1 MDRQLTD
8 SQSFNNMTSSEQESK
23 VLFLQEKRKNL
34 QLKKKKEPKPL
45 RLPTLEFASQQHKLC
60 YLGLPRVYQKLFI

>member
-1 MDRQLTD
+1 MDRALTD
-8 SQSFNNMTSSEQESK
+8 SQSFDKMTSSEQENK

-45 RLPTLEFASQQHKLC
+45 RLPSLEFKSQQHKLC
-60 YLGLPRVYQKLFI
+60 YLGLPRIYQKLFI